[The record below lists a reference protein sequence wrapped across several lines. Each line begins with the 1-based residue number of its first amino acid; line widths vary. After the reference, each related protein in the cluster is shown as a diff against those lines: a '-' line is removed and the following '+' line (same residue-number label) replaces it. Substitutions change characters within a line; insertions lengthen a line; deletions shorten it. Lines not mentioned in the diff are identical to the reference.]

1 MRLHNDNELLLESAF
16 YIQIKILFSATKI
29 FNKIIYF
36 LNLGLIDSHTHPIW
50 QGDRINEFKMKVSV
64 NFRKI
69 LMAFILS
76 INL

>member
-1 MRLHNDNELLLESAF
+1 MRLHNDNELLLKSTF

-29 FNKIIYF
+29 FTKIIYF

-69 LMAFILS
+69 
-76 INL
+76 